1 MNAKEAYKKVKK
13 YTNDKIVLSV
23 AKNFLKKN
31 RKIQWI
37 ENMFGLKVNQRIE
50 LNVEKKY
57 NKKFHKHETIFS
69 FTTGILF
76 KKTFKIRLA

>member
-1 MNAKEAYKKVKK
+1 
-13 YTNDKIVLSV
+13 
-23 AKNFLKKN
+23 
-31 RKIQWI
+31 
-37 ENMFGLKVNQRIE
+37 MFGLEVNQKIE